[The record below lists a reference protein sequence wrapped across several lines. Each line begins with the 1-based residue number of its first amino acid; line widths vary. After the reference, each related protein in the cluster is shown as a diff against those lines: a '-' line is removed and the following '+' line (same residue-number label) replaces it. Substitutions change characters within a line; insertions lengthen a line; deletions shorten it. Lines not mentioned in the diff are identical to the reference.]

1 MKQIRSGV
9 FETNSS
15 SMHSIAISKEPV
27 IGFPESIYFYLGE
40 YGWEFS
46 DISPASY
53 LYTAI
58 MTIYD
63 KKDRDNKLNK
73 LKSILDSRGI
83 KYEFETPRFDS
94 DGWLD
99 NGYIDHSDELGTFI
113 ETVLSDEDMLMRL
126 LFSNSCVFTGNDN
139 STAEEQAYVRR
150 WEKDY
155 AEDNWY
161 TGMFTMKENPY
172 YMGNTNYDWFYKGN

>member
-1 MKQIRSGV
+1 MKQIRNSV

-40 YGWEFS
+40 YGWEFN
-46 DISPASY
+46 DVNPASY

-83 KYEFETPRFDS
+83 KYEFETPRFYGDE
-94 DGWLD
+94 WLD
-99 NGYIDHSDELGTFI
+99 NGYIDHSEELGTFI
-113 ETVLSDEDMLMRL
+113 ETILSDEDMLIRL
-126 LFSNSCVFTGNDN
+126 LFGNSYVFTGNDN
-139 STAEEQAYVRR
+139 SDAEEQAYIER
-150 WEKDY
+150 WNEYVEDY
-155 AEDNWY
+155 NWR
-161 TGMFTMKENPY
+161 TGECIKKKNPY
-172 YMGNTNYDWFYKGN
+172 YMGKNDYDWFYKGN